1 MLSCCNDL
9 ITTIFLEE
17 DFSSHE
23 DFDELNPSKLAR
35 TLAIEDSEFK
45 TNASV
50 GSLEIEAFN
59 LKTTIFKRVLTLTFE
74 SLNFRKLLLIELS

>member
-50 GSLEIEAFN
+50 G
-59 LKTTIFKRVLTLTFE
+59 TL
-74 SLNFRKLLLIELS
+74 

>member
-45 TNASV
+45 TNAS
-50 GSLEIEAFN
+50 GGRLELEALN
-59 LKTTIFKRVLTLTFE
+59 LKQQFLKEF
-74 SLNFRKLLLIELS
+74 

>member
-23 DFDELNPSKLAR
+23 DFDELNPSKLSR

-45 TNASV
+45 IMRQ
-50 GSLEIEAFN
+50 LEDLN
-59 LKTTIFKRVLTLTFE
+59 LKPSILKQQFLKEF
-74 SLNFRKLLLIELS
+74 

>member
-9 ITTIFLEE
+9 ITTIFLEQ
-17 DFSSHE
+17 DVSSHE

-45 TNASV
+45 TNASA
-50 GSLEIEAFN
+50 GRLELQPSI
-59 LKTTIFKRVLTLTFE
+59 LKQQFLKEF
-74 SLNFRKLLLIELS
+74 

>member
-9 ITTIFLEE
+9 ITTFFLEE

-23 DFDELNPSKLAR
+23 DFDELNPSNLAR
-35 TLAIEDSEFK
+35 TVAIEDYKFK

-50 GSLEIEAFN
+50 GRLELEALNF
-59 LKTTIFKRVLTLTFE
+59 KTTILKRVLALTFE
-74 SLNFRKLLLIELS
+74 SLNFRKLFLIELS